1 MTKDILIVAHYTSD
15 LESRWSIRFNYLAE
29 LLAENGL
36 HVELVTSGFSHFRKR
51 KRHGVVPDDHKYKI
65 TYIPEPGYSK
75 NVSLKRLYSH
85 IVMSHNLK
93 QYLKDIHKPDI
104 VYCAIPSLQ
113 VATVAA
119 EYAKKNNIP
128 FVIDVQDLWPE
139 AFKMLFRVPFIKD
152 MLFRPM
158 EKRANYVYS
167 LADQIIAVSKTYGGR
182 AAASNSKCKE
192 PLVVFLGTD
201 LKTFDRLS
209 LENKPAKK
217 PEQEI
222 WLAYVG
228 TLGHSYDLTSVI
240 DALKILKDKRITCIR
255 FIVMGDGPL
264 GRKFQKHAEAKGILT
279 TFMGRIDYGKMSG
292 ILKECDIAVNPIAKG
307 AAQSIINKHADY
319 AAAGLPVLS
328 TQECP
333 EYQKLVNE
341 YEMGF
346 NCRNN
351 DPKDLADKLM
361 LLVQDKNLIKNM
373 ALNSRRLAE
382 ERFDRSRTY
391 PEILTTIRKVLNKQ
405 PRS

>member
-1 MTKDILIVAHYTSD
+1 MKKDVLIVAHYTSD

-29 LLAENGL
+29 LLAKNSF
-36 HVELVTSGFSHFRKR
+36 HVELVTSSFSHFQKKERD
-51 KRHGVVPDDHKYKI
+51 PILSDNCEYKI

-75 NVSLKRLYSH
+75 NVSFKRLYSH
-85 IVMSHNLK
+85 SVMSRNLK
-93 QYLKDIHKPDI
+93 QYLKDRYKPDV
-104 VYCAIPSLQ
+104 VYCAVPSLQ

-119 EYAKKNNIP
+119 EYAKKNSIP

-139 AFKMLFRVPFIKD
+139 AFKMLFRVPLIKD
-152 MLFRPM
+152 IVFRPM

-167 LADQIIAVSKTYGGR
+167 LADQIIAVSKTYADR
-182 AAASNSKCKE
+182 AAANNSKCKK
-192 PLVVFLGTD
+192 PLVIFLGTD
-201 LKTFDRLS
+201 LKTFDKLS
-209 LENKPAKK
+209 EESILDEKPGD
-217 PEQEI
+217 EI

-240 DALKILKDKRITCIR
+240 DALKASKDKGFNNIR

-264 GRKFQKHAEAKGILT
+264 GRYFQKYAETQGTLA
-279 TFMGRIDYGKMSG
+279 TFTGRIDYGKMAG
-292 ILKECDIAVNPIAKG
+292 ILKVCDIAVNPISKG
-307 AAQSIINKHADY
+307 ASQSIINKHADY

-333 EYQKLVNE
+333 EYQELVNK

-346 NCRNN
+346 NCKNN
-351 DPKDLADKLM
+351 DPNDLADKLL
-361 LLVQDKNLIKNM
+361 LLVQDENLRKNM

-391 PEILTTIRKVLNKQ
+391 GAILETIEDVLLNKT
-405 PRS
+405 